1 MTSIRQFL
9 IIIILSVVC
18 LGNFIAALQGYR
30 DSLASIDR
38 IEEQQLEEKARTL
51 FTLVSNQ
58 SSVPESL
65 FGEDTLFQVWQQATL
80 LAKSKNAPEISF
92 YGQDSG
98 FHLRSYDGSQWLL
111 FRLERRLE
119 GQKRD
124 VDIIVATKHRV
135 YSSLTEDVLI
145 RAILPI
151 IWVLPIIGLLVWSIV
166 HIGLRPL
173 RRLAAK
179 LDSRSANDFSVLKRD
194 RYARELLPIISALN
208 GLFGR
213 LGDAFE
219 REKRFSADAAHE
231 LRTPLSAL
239 KINLHNLSKE
249 QKDNETLQ
257 SLKRTANRMEHSI
270 EQLLALNK
278 VSIDIGDDIAEK
290 INLHE
295 AAQDVIVEVYDQLT
309 LKSQE
314 IELLGEDCFIYGR
327 LPSIAILL
335 RNLIDNASKYTPEKG
350 VVHVTVSSQGD
361 QTSLLV
367 EDSGP
372 GVPEEEYERVLDR
385 FYRAGGDHN
394 KSNVCGIGLGLS
406 IVADI
411 VRVHNANIVISR
423 SLELGGLAINISFP
437 LAERSRVKGGFYD

>member
-1 MTSIRQFL
+1 MTSIRHFL

-38 IEEQQLEEKARTL
+38 IEEQQLEEKAHTL
-51 FTLVSNQ
+51 STLVSHQTNIP
-58 SSVPESL
+58 SHV
-65 FGEDTLFQVWQQATL
+65 FGDDTLFQVWQQAVL
-80 LAKSKNAPEISF
+80 LAKSQNAPEASF
-92 YGQDSG
+92 YSQDAG
-98 FHLRSYDGSQWLL
+98 FHLRSYNGNQWLL
-111 FRLERRLE
+111 YRYE
-119 GQKRD
+119 GQKPD
-124 VDIIVATKHRV
+124 IDIIVAAKHRV

-145 RAILPI
+145 RTILPI
-151 IWVLPIIGLLVWSIV
+151 IWVLPIIGLLVWGVV
-166 HIGLRPL
+166 HIGLKPL

-179 LDSRSANDFSVLKRD
+179 LDSRGANDFSVLKRD
-194 RYARELLPIISALN
+194 RYTRELLPIISALN

-249 QKDNETLQ
+249 QKDNQTLH
-257 SLKRTANRMEHSI
+257 SLKRTADRMEHSI
-270 EQLLALNK
+270 EQLLALHE
-278 VSIDIGDDIAEK
+278 VSMDIDDSVIEK
-290 INLHE
+290 INLRE

-309 LKSQE
+309 LKSQT
-314 IELLGEDCFIYGR
+314 IELMGTDCFIHGP

-350 VVHVTVSSQGD
+350 VIRVTVGSRAD
-361 QTSLLV
+361 QATLLI

-385 FYRAGGDHN
+385 FYRVGGDHN
-394 KSNVCGIGLGLS
+394 QSNVRGSGLGLS
-406 IVADI
+406 IVSDI

-423 SLELGGLAINISFP
+423 SLELGGLAVKILFP
-437 LAERSRVKGGFYD
+437 WQGEKKCEG